1 MFEKLNQINWLAVLV
16 AGFAMFMI
24 GGVWYGAVFA
34 KLWQR
39 LHGFTDEQ
47 VKAMQKAR
55 PPQVFFSIMLF
66 AYIVGALAMSVL
78 VVNLELRSAFS
89 GAVLGAF
96 LWLFAT
102 TAIGLTD
109 HITRTRPFAAYIL
122 DSAYQLVAFM
132 AAGVILAA
140 WR

>member
-1 MFEKLNQINWLAVLV
+1 MLEKIGTINWLAVLV
-16 AGFAMFMI
+16 AGIAMFMI
-24 GGVWYGAVFA
+24 GGVWYGAIFA

-39 LHGFTDEQ
+39 LHGYSDEQ
-47 VKAMQKAR
+47 VKAMQKLR
-55 PPQVFFSIMLF
+55 PPHIFFGTMIF
-66 AYIVGALAMSVL
+66 AYLVGAFVIAIL
-78 VVNLELRSAFS
+78 VVNLDIRGAFN

-109 HITRTRPFAAYIL
+109 HITRTRPFAAYVL
-122 DSAYQLVAFM
+122 DSAYQLTSFI
-132 AAGVILAA
+132 AAGIILAM